1 MKPNKNNTV
10 ILINLNQNGTT
21 PPDICNQKQFY
32 DNQIN
37 SFPEMPYNIEFSP
50 IKNGIWEE
58 IRYTS
63 YISYTVSIV
72 HHRS

>member
-1 MKPNKNNTV
+1 MQPKTM
-10 ILINLNQNGTT
+10 
-21 PPDICNQKQFY
+21 PPPSLY
-32 DNQIN
+32 DDQIN